1 MSIDR
6 ISQKRNLF
14 QKMSGLGKPQPPQSP
29 QPPQPPSSKPS
40 PPPSKPGCGSCRRKP
55 QK

>member
-29 QPPQPPSSKPS
+29 QPPSSKPS